1 VCSAQYGFIPYFLDF
16 RVVITVIIIIIII
29 IIIITGI
36 IIIIPQALAEADS
49 CEFAKH
55 QYVAI
60 LVRLRFVQVNLG
72 VTKLALPT

>member
-16 RVVITVIIIIIII
+16 RVVITVIIIIII

>member
-1 VCSAQYGFIPYFLDF
+1 MCSAQYGFIPYFLDF
-16 RVVITVIIIIIII
+16 RVVITVIIIIII